1 MSIFRIE
8 GLTKADVELLD
19 IMWAIDTTDELAAFI
34 AKQTPGVQKRIR
46 VLMEMLK
53 LADIDDEDD
62 VSMAQDMLRG
72 IGVKC

>member
-53 LADIDDEDD
+53 LADIDDDND
-62 VSMAQDMLRG
+62 VSMAQDMLRS

>member
-34 AKQTPGVQKRIR
+34 AKQTPDVQKRIR

-53 LADIDDEDD
+53 LSETDYDDD
-62 VSMAQDMLRG
+62 VSMAQDMLRS

>member
-1 MSIFRIE
+1 MSNLRID

-19 IMWAIDTTDELAAFI
+19 TMWAIDTTDELAAFI

-53 LADIDDEDD
+53 LAEIDDEDN
-62 VSMAQDMLRG
+62 VSMARKMLKD
-72 IGVKC
+72 IGVNC

>member
-19 IMWAIDTTDELAAFI
+19 TMWAIDTTDDLAAFI

-46 VLMEMLK
+46 VLLELIK
-53 LADIDDEDD
+53 LADTDQEDD
-62 VSMAQDMLRG
+62 VSMAQSMLRN